1 MNSEILIT
9 AIAFALFIV
18 CPRMAGMLHVIC
30 ENSKLS
36 LFKTAFLGSLIA
48 IPLILLMVWVFAQFG
63 VVGALIFCVAT
74 DLLAAYLLK
83 SISYKAGFETI
94 IIAIF
99 VFVAVKVAPLISG
112 VIIQ

>member
-1 MNSEILIT
+1 MLIP

-18 CPRMAGMLHVIC
+18 CPRMAGMLHIIC
-30 ENSKLS
+30 NNSKMP

-48 IPLILLMVWVFAQFG
+48 IPLILLMVWIFVQFG
-63 VVGALIFCVAT
+63 VIGALAFCVAT

-83 SISYKAGFETI
+83 SISYKAGFETV

-99 VFVAVKVAPLISG
+99 VFISIEIAPKISNLFF
-112 VIIQ
+112 

>member
-30 ENSKLS
+30 ENSKMS

-63 VVGALIFCVAT
+63 VVGALIFCVGT

-83 SISYKAGFETI
+83 NISYKVGFETI
-94 IIAIF
+94 IIAGF
-99 VFVAVKVAPLISG
+99 VFIAVKVAPLISG
-112 VIIQ
+112 VLIT